1 MESKIIKFNQHY
13 LPILLIICGG
23 PIGKKNNKTAVL
35 SNTATPVNK
44 KHSTDTTEAEKKT
57 GFNKTK

>member
-1 MESKIIKFNQHY
+1 MESKIIKFNQYY

-23 PIGKKNNKTAVL
+23 PIGKKGNKTAVL

-44 KHSTDTTEAEKKT
+44 KQSTENAESGKKT
-57 GFNKTK
+57 AFNKSK